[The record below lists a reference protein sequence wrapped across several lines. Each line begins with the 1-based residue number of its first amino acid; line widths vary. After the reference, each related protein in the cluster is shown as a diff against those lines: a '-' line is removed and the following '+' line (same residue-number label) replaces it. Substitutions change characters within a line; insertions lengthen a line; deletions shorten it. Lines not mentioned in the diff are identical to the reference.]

1 MVNLILHSPSSTN
14 SPTAIFQ
21 SNYIRILIKTE
32 EIKMVEQEDAELIF
46 PNEHINMR
54 NNSHWKLTGY
64 WRKDFLQPRL

>member
-54 NNSHWKLTGY
+54 NNSH
-64 WRKDFLQPRL
+64 